1 MKYLWIVLLIFL
13 VSCSDISNPKAV
25 ATEYTKLKFSLNEE
39 SYDYLTKDERKFAE
53 SILEDAQSSVDNY
66 FGEKTKSE
74 LGKIILSTIEI
85 DFVSQRENDN
95 KTEVTLMV
103 KSLDYSQALSE
114 MWSERLKGMF
124 NSDSSDF
131 EPIDFGE
138 SFISKV
144 KSNQTLSEKLVTVS
158 LINEDGNWR
167 VIDGW
172 KDAFLKAEEI
182 KENEKQR
189 QKEAAE
195 REAKRK
201 VESEIRQL
209 IHDAKDLARK
219 KDFAS
224 ASTKVVSALELDP
237 ESEDALSYSAT
248 LKSEIELEK
257 ELQEYIPFIE
267 IIEFDAKYY
276 ESRYYG
282 TVPGVKFGLKNN
294 GDRSLSR
301 VKVTV
306 YFYDK
311 NGNAIYEDDY
321 VPIYERNYSGL
332 SELKPNYIN
341 RMEKNEFYRVEGL
354 GPEWS
359 GKAEAIVT
367 EIEFAD

>member
-1 MKYLWIVLLIFL
+1 MFL

-144 KSNQTLSEKLVTVS
+144 KSNQTLSEKLVTVN

-172 KDAFLKAEEI
+172 KDAAE
-182 KENEKQR
+182 K
-189 QKEAAE
+189 
-195 REAKRK
+195 EAKRK
-201 VESEIRQL
+201 IEFEIREL
-209 IHDAKDLARK
+209 IGEAKDLARK
-219 KDFAS
+219 KDYAS

-257 ELQEYIPFIE
+257 EFQEYIPSVE
-267 IIEFDAKYY
+267 IIEFEAKYF

-301 VKVTV
+301 VEVTV